1 VTVTGAS
8 ATLLL
13 GIQVLFVGDSITAG
27 VAADPGLGFVE
38 RIAADHSEWEVINAG
53 CPGASSLDWTLPKP
67 PDAPDHCAF
76 RGAFE
81 LLAEPYVDAEV
92 VHILLGTNDS
102 TGFFESEPVGPDEYA
117 SNIETLALR
126 FAGDVFVSIP
136 PPFPDPD
143 DIAQAR
149 LDLYALELI
158 LLAASP
164 NAPFRLGADFSL
176 LDRAALDG
184 VHPTNDGHA
193 WMADQLNALLVPEP
207 GTVGMLLVGLCWLA
221 VRSRREPGGLLRGD

>member
-1 VTVTGAS
+1 MSVTGAA

-13 GIQVLFVGDSITAG
+13 GIQVLFVGDSITVG
-27 VAADPGLGFVE
+27 TGADPGQGYVDLL
-38 RIAADHSEWEVINAG
+38 ASANPEWDVINAG
-53 CPGASSLDWTLPKP
+53 CGGATTRDWVLPKP
-67 PDAPDHCAF
+67 PDAPESCAF

-136 PPFPDPD
+136 LPFPDPD

-158 LLAASP
+158 ELAESL

-176 LDRAALDG
+176 LDRALLDG

-193 WMADQLNALLVPEP
+193 WMADQLNGLLVPEP
-207 GTVGMLLVGLCWLA
+207 GTVGMLLIGLCWLA
-221 VRSRREPGGLLRGD
+221 VRSRREPGGLSRAD